1 MLGAIRKFSTSIFAK
16 ILLGIIVIPFI
27 FWGMGSTFKG
37 GNKNVIATIDNE
49 KYSIKEFVDYIQM
62 HAPGYER
69 IGSNEIE
76 NILSAFIGE
85 KLVTKEVEYFGI
97 RLSDFSLSKLIKHQK
112 DFKRD
117 NKFSRVEYE
126 KFLIKNNIT
135 AVAFEKNLS
144 NAEKRRQLLNFIGSG
159 ISPSKFLVNVAY
171 DKINQKRNIQFINLN
186 VIFNK
191 KLNFT
196 EEEIK
201 SYYNNHL
208 DNYKKI
214 YKSVKIMELS
224 PKKLINSEEYNDL
237 FFKKI
242 DEIENI
248 IVQGENLDYIMEKF
262 NLEKANLI
270 IFDKDGKDINEKILD
285 TLPKKLINDIF
296 FIEDNDPIGLL
307 EDKEKYFAVE
317 VVKTESIQKNINDES
332 IRKKI
337 LSSLENETKKKLI
350 GEIIANINKKNFNK
364 ADFDKL
370 SKDENVPIKKIVIK
384 NQNDDKV
391 LLKELVKQIYRFSE
405 KKVIVVH
412 DINMTH
418 NYLIYIDKIESVSID
433 KNSEDYKKYS
443 NLSKNI
449 MANELYNTYD
459 SYIKSKYEIDINY
472 QALDTVKSYF
482 IN

>member
-1 MLGAIRKFSTSIFAK
+1 METRILFITDPVHSLNLKKDTSLFMIEY
-16 ILLGIIVIPFI
+16 LQ
-27 FWGMGSTFKG
+27 S
-37 GNKNVIATIDNE
+37 IDSE
-49 KYSIKEFVDYIQM
+49 
-62 HAPGYER
+62 
-69 IGSNEIE
+69 
-76 NILSAFIGE
+76 
-85 KLVTKEVEYFGI
+85 
-97 RLSDFSLSKLIKHQK
+97 
-112 DFKRD
+112 
-117 NKFSRVEYE
+117 
-126 KFLIKNNIT
+126 
-135 AVAFEKNLS
+135 
-144 NAEKRRQLLNFIGSG
+144 
-159 ISPSKFLVNVAY
+159 
-171 DKINQKRNIQFINLN
+171 
-186 VIFNK
+186 
-191 KLNFT
+191 
-196 EEEIK
+196 
-201 SYYNNHL
+201 SY
-208 DNYKKI
+208 
-214 YKSVKIMELS
+214 
-224 PKKLINSEEYNDL
+224 
-237 FFKKI
+237 
-242 DEIENI
+242 
-248 IVQGENLDYIMEKF
+248 QCQ
-262 NLEKANLI
+262 
-270 IFDKDGKDINEKILD
+270 
-285 TLPKKLINDIF
+285 INDIF